1 MIKIISIL
9 GTRPEIIKMSRLLV
23 NFDES
28 FNHKIIHTGQNYDY
42 ELNKIFFNEFHLR
55 KPDYFLN
62 SKSKSNIQVISKI
75 FLNIEKILLKEK
87 PDAFVVYGDTNSCL
101 SVYVAKRLKI
111 PIFHFEAGNRC
122 FDENVP
128 EEINRRIID
137 HISDVN
143 FVLSDHARSYLINEG
158 IKQNFIIKTGSH
170 LKEVI
175 EFNKEEIEKSKI
187 LSKFKLSKKNYFVA
201 SIHRE
206 ENVENKVNFIKIL
219 KTMNL
224 IANKY
229 SKNIIF
235 SLHPRSKKKIKDI
248 NFKLSK
254 KIIVTKP
261 LGFFDYLKLQKNS
274 LCVLSDSGTLTEE
287 SYMLNFPALS
297 IRSSNERPEGIDKGV
312 LIFSNTSSRH
322 ILSSLSQTL
331 KLNKKAQKKTNLP
344 DYEVSNVSNIA
355 VNAIYSYIEVVNKLI
370 WQKKIDK

>member
-1 MIKIISIL
+1 MIKIISVL

-42 ELNKIFFNEFHLR
+42 ELNKIFFDEFQLR

-331 KLNKKAQKKTNLP
+331 KLNKKVQKKTNLP
-344 DYEVSNVSNIA
+344 DYEVSHVSNIA
-355 VNAIYSYIEVVNKLI
+355 VKAIYSYIEVVNKST

>member
-1 MIKIISIL
+1 MIKIISVL

-42 ELNKIFFNEFHLR
+42 ELNKIFFDEFQLR

-274 LCVLSDSGTLTEE
+274 LCVVSDSGTLTEE

-331 KLNKKAQKKTNLP
+331 KLHKKVQKKTNLP
-344 DYEVSNVSNIA
+344 DYEVSHVSNIA
-355 VNAIYSYIEVVNKLI
+355 VKAIYSYIEVVNKST